1 MLSLVF
7 TGCLDK
13 YPDNAIP
20 DKEAIQSVSDA
31 NQAVIGIY
39 ASYKS
44 SALYSGYLTLL
55 PDIQADLVY
64 AVEGFSNTYG
74 DIWRWDILATN
85 REIEAVYSALY
96 TTIGRCNYFFESIVD
111 LENTLTDDEQLDKL
125 QDLKGE
131 AYCTCISLLGTHQ
144 MFLQS
149 LRTRH
154 RRKRIG
160 RSADFKLLQPRTYD
174 PFFTERL
181 LCFRHFRFGKG
192 TRPGDPR

>member
-1 MLSLVF
+1 MKSFTKIGLVAMLSLVF

-64 AVEGFSNTYG
+64 AVEASATPTVIYG
-74 DIWRWDILATN
+74 DGT
-85 REIEAVYSALY
+85 
-96 TTIGRCNYFFESIVD
+96 
-111 LENTLTDDEQLDKL
+111 
-125 QDLKGE
+125 
-131 AYCTCISLLGTHQ
+131 SLPPT
-144 MFLQS
+144 
-149 LRTRH
+149 
-154 RRKRIG
+154 
-160 RSADFKLLQPRTYD
+160 
-174 PFFTERL
+174 
-181 LCFRHFRFGKG
+181 GK
-192 TRPGDPR
+192 

>member
-125 QDLKGE
+125 QDLIGE
-131 AYCTCISLLGTHQ
+131 AYFARALAYSELI
-144 MFLQS
+144 
-149 LRTRH
+149 
-154 RRKRIG
+154 K
-160 RSADFKLLQPRTYD
+160 
-174 PFFTERL
+174 
-181 LCFRHFRFGKG
+181 CFC
-192 TRPGDPR
+192 

>member
-1 MLSLVF
+1 MKSFTKIGLVAMLSLVF

-64 AVEGFSNTYG
+64 STRLRVSVCGTGTLKIKFSGFSWEYAYTHYYLIPKN
-74 DIWRWDILATN
+74 L
-85 REIEAVYSALY
+85 VYY
-96 TTIGRCNYFFESIVD
+96 QV
-111 LENTLTDDEQLDKL
+111 
-125 QDLKGE
+125 
-131 AYCTCISLLGTHQ
+131 
-144 MFLQS
+144 
-149 LRTRH
+149 
-154 RRKRIG
+154 
-160 RSADFKLLQPRTYD
+160 
-174 PFFTERL
+174 RL
-181 LCFRHFRFGKG
+181 LSWICLG
-192 TRPGDPR
+192 